1 MAPRHIERHYAE
13 RIGWLRAAV
22 LRANDGIVSTASLV
36 VGVAAASAARGD
48 VMIAGIAGLVAGA
61 MSMAAGEYVSVSSQ
75 ADTEKADLKRERKE
89 LEDDPEAELAE
100 LTAIYQSRGLD
111 PGLAIQVAEQLTA
124 HDALSAHAR
133 DELGLTDIHTARPI
147 QAALASASTF
157 GVGAALPLLL
167 AWVSPASSLTWT
179 VSAGSLLF
187 LGFLGGLAA
196 RVGGAN
202 IWVGTARVVFWGALA
217 MLATA
222 GAGSLFGAVG

>member
-1 MAPRHIERHYAE
+1 M
-13 RIGWLRAAV
+13 
-22 LRANDGIVSTASLV
+22 
-36 VGVAAASAARGD
+36 
-48 VMIAGIAGLVAGA
+48 
-61 MSMAAGEYVSVSSQ
+61 
-75 ADTEKADLKRERKE
+75 
-89 LEDDPEAELAE
+89 
-100 LTAIYQSRGLD
+100 D

-222 GAGSLFGAVG
+222 GAGALFGAVG